1 MCFKSGGGGGP
12 KMQGYY
18 PDVGGGPFLGEVGI
32 PQEYVNRG
40 ARTVAQ
46 YQLMAQQDASDKQ
59 QVQQQ
64 QVADKQDTFNKQQ
77 LADQKVQ
84 QDKLQKQADDQ
95 SARQTTYD
103 TGRAGLL
110 AEGTQKINDAF
121 ARFSPD
127 YFNNYSKDYM
137 TKATDDINYQKGLA
151 NKALLF
157 GLSRQGLQSSQAAV
171 DQHGLLEE
179 QAGRATAE
187 QTQNATDAT
196 NTLKTNVANTKTG
209 LLGQVQASESLAPP
223 IAGVNDQAVS
233 SALDTSRHAISG
245 VTNTAGDTIASLG
258 GVPTV
263 SPMANIFANVLGGVG
278 SYVGGNAAQNVGAA
292 YNAAYNR
299 GTGGGTNPNA
309 SSGSYGR

>member
-1 MCFKSGGGGGP
+1 
-12 KMQGYY
+12 MQGYV

-59 QVQQQ
+59 QAQQQ
-64 QVADKQDTFNKQQ
+64 VVADKQDTFNQQQ
-77 LADQKVQ
+77 LADQKAQ
-84 QDKLQKQADDQ
+84 QAQLQAQADAQ
-95 SARQTTYD
+95 SARQTNYD

-127 YFNNYSKDYM
+127 YFDQYSKDYM

-157 GLSRQGLQSSQAAV
+157 GLSRQGLQSSQAGV
-171 DQHGLLEE
+171 DQQGLIEE

-209 LLGQVQASESLAPP
+209 LLGQVQASESLSPP

-233 SALDTSRHAISG
+233 SALDTSRQAISG
-245 VTNTAGDTIASLG
+245 VTNTAGDTVASLG

-263 SPMANIFANVLGGVG
+263 SPLSNIFANVLGGVG
-278 SYVGGNAAQNVGAA
+278 SYVGGNAAQNVGAS
-292 YNAAYNR
+292 YNARLNQ
-299 GTGGGTNPNA
+299 GLGGSSPGA
-309 SSGSYGR
+309 SSGGYGPR